1 MNSTCIS
8 GVLVVAASAMLAAQV
23 PARYDRAAEAQ
34 MSGTVKVVVPLRAD
48 DGSVGVHLELRTVD
62 AIVDV
67 RIAPALFVGEQNF
80 WFDAGDAL
88 VVTGALVEGGDA
100 IVAKTIQKGARVLTL
115 RSADGTP
122 KWASKT
128 EGSDGCGTIHPP
140 MQRTTLH

>member
-1 MNSTCIS
+1 MNNTCIS
-8 GVLVVAASAMLAAQV
+8 GVLVIAASAVLAAQA
-23 PARYDRAAEAQ
+23 PARFDRAAEAQ
-34 MSGTVKVVVPLRAD
+34 MSGTVKVVIPLRAD
-48 DGSVGVHLELRTVD
+48 DGSIGVHLELRTVD

-67 RIAPALFVGEQNF
+67 RVAPALFVGEQNF

-88 VVTGALVEGGDA
+88 VVTGALAEGGDA

-122 KWASKT
+122 KWVSKT